1 MENTNY
7 EIRIC
12 SLYKNIISKWSEI
25 YKVKT
30 ANGNPF
36 MHFQNNPQ
44 LYGNQPFP
52 QNPFYY

>member
-44 LYGNQPFP
+44 LYGNQP
-52 QNPFYY
+52 PFYY